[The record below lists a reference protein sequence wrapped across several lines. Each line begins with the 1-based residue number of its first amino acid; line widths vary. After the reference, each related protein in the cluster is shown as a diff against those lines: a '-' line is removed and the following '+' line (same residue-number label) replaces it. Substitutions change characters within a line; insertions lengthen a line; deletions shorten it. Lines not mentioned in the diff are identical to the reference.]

1 MKKSLR
7 NLAKVAAGLGAAY
20 ALTKMGRS
28 PEEKGLDIARSET
41 RDLTSDEALA
51 PRKGMYEA
59 SDESLKT
66 ARAIGKD
73 SAFNQMEGGKQNIRD
88 TFESDTL
95 EKGSV
100 AAFKQDEANRQAR
113 IAAQRLPTGDRKKAL
128 AEFDEK
134 ARAYNMSMRG
144 AKKGKMI
151 MASKG
156 GSVIARGNKLARSK
170 PTKLF

>member
-1 MKKSLR
+1 MKKSLK
-7 NLAKVAAGLGAAY
+7 NLARVAAGLGAAY
-20 ALTKMGRS
+20 ALTKMGKS

-41 RDLTSDEALA
+41 RDMTSDEALA
-51 PRKGMYEA
+51 PRQAARISDAQRMSNQAAQEDA
-59 SDESLKT
+59 S
-66 ARAIGKD
+66 RA
-73 SAFNQMEGGKQNIRD
+73 AFAQANKPRD

-95 EKGSV
+95 ERGSV

-113 IAAQRLPTGDRKKAL
+113 IAAQRLPMGDRRKAL

-144 AKKGKMI
+144 AKKGKMM

-156 GSVIARGNKLARSK
+156 GSVIARGNKIARSK

>member
-20 ALTKMGRS
+20 ALTKMGKS

-41 RDLTSDEALA
+41 RDLASDEALA
-51 PRKGMYEA
+51 PRKAIARTADEA
-59 SDESLKT
+59 QAEGLKITRAKPFEVSDEATAAKSSKYNPKTGLYGEPGSLEGFRASEE
-66 ARAIGKD
+66 ARRERIGTPYAIDPK
-73 SAFNQMEGGKQNIRD
+73 SPK
-88 TFESDTL
+88 
-95 EKGSV
+95 
-100 AAFKQDEANRQAR
+100 AA
-113 IAAQRLPTGDRKKAL
+113 RLAKLK
-128 AEFDEK
+128 
-134 ARAYNMSMRG
+134 G
-144 AKKGKMI
+144 AKTGKMM

>member
-41 RDLTSDEALA
+41 RDLTSDESLA
-51 PRKGMYEA
+51 PRKAIARTADEAQAEGLRITRAKPFEA
-59 SDESLKT
+59 SDEATSAKSSKYNPKTGIYGEPGSLEGFKASEE
-66 ARAIGKD
+66 AR
-73 SAFNQMEGGKQNIRD
+73 R
-88 TFESDTL
+88 
-95 EKGSV
+95 
-100 AAFKQDEANRQAR
+100 AR
-113 IAAQRLPTGDRKKAL
+113 IFGTGTREIDPGSPKAKLAARLNR
-128 AEFDEK
+128 
-134 ARAYNMSMRG
+134 
-144 AKKGKMI
+144 
-151 MASKG
+151 SKG